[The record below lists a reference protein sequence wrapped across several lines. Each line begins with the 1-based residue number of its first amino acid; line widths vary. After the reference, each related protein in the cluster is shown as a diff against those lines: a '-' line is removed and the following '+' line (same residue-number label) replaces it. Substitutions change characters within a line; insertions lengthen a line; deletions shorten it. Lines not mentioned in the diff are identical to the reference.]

1 MLVLHVVAAGEVGG
15 AERMLVDLAQEA
27 AGVRHAVALFS
38 ASAGLTSLLH
48 DSGLTIFDRGPAPEG
63 PVRYL
68 REAILG
74 QHARWLG
81 KLARECRAD
90 LVHLHT
96 FASQVL
102 GTRAALDARIPIV
115 RTEHSTR
122 VFDDPSC
129 WPFAKWSLERATR
142 SVAISEHVAAVATN
156 RAPWVAHKLRVVP
169 NGVDPEA
176 HAAISYP
183 QGQTPRVALIGRL
196 EPRKGVDTALDALAQ
211 VPGLELRIIGD
222 GPSRGS
228 LEAQT
233 SRLGLGGRV
242 QFLGHVAKPQLAL
255 VDCHAVV
262 SASRKEGLGIALLEA
277 LAAERPVV
285 ALPTGGIPEFVD
297 ATTGYLAAGHDA
309 AALAQSLREL
319 VQDLEGARRKG
330 QRGRERVL
338 GHYTVAHMRE
348 GYARVYKEALSAP
361 RRR

>member
-1 MLVLHVVAAGEVGG
+1 M
-15 AERMLVDLAQEA
+15 
-27 AGVRHAVALFS
+27 
-38 ASAGLTSLLH
+38 
-48 DSGLTIFDRGPAPEG
+48 
-63 PVRYL
+63 
-68 REAILG
+68 
-74 QHARWLG
+74 
-81 KLARECRAD
+81 
-90 LVHLHT
+90 
-96 FASQVL
+96 
-102 GTRAALDARIPIV
+102 
-115 RTEHSTR
+115 
-122 VFDDPSC
+122 
-129 WPFAKWSLERATR
+129 
-142 SVAISEHVAAVATN
+142 
-156 RAPWVAHKLRVVP
+156 
-169 NGVDPEA
+169 DPEA
-176 HAAISYP
+176 HAAIPYP
-183 QGQTPRVALIGRL
+183 QWQTPRVALIGRL

-262 SASRKEGLGIALLEA
+262 SASRIEGLGIALLEA

-330 QRGRERVL
+330 ERGRERVL